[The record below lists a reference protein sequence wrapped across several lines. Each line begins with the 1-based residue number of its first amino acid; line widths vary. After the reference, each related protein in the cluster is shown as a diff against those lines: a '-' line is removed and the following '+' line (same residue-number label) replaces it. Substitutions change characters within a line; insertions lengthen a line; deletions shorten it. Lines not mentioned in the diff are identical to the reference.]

1 MICASEIFS
10 NLNHWVY
17 SHCAALFL
25 SSCGNWGLENKFEK
39 IAILWSLMAS
49 LVAQTVKCLH
59 PWVGKIPWRR
69 KWQLTPVLL
78 SGKSHGQ
85 RSLVGYNPW
94 GHKESDTTERLH
106 SLHLAE
112 YNTLG
117 SMFLLLSFWKCC
129 SILLWLHWQLSGSP
143 WSIDW
148 LFLVRKS

>member
-78 SGKSHGQ
+78 PGKFHGQ
-85 RSLVGYNPW
+85 RSLVSYSPRGL
-94 GHKESDTTERLH
+94 KESDTTERLH
-106 SLHLAE
+106 FTSLHFTSRLSATMPESRPQNKQLWPSE
-112 YNTLG
+112 YRYR
-117 SMFLLLSFWKCC
+117 
-129 SILLWLHWQLSGSP
+129 SP
-143 WSIDW
+143 NGGC
-148 LFLVRKS
+148 F

>member
-59 PWVGKIPWRR
+59 PWVRKIPWRR

-78 SGKSHGQ
+78 PGKFHGQ
-85 RSLVGYNPW
+85 RSLVSYSPRGL
-94 GHKESDTTERLH
+94 KESDTTERLH
-106 SLHLAE
+106 FTSLLII
-112 YNTLG
+112 NTAVSDTVLV
-117 SMFLLLSFWKCC
+117 
-129 SILLWLHWQLSGSP
+129 SGSGAVCLLP
-143 WSIDW
+143 EFVTLWQVN
-148 LFLVRKS
+148 LFVCK

>member
-78 SGKSHGQ
+78 PGKFHGQ
-85 RSLVGYNPW
+85 RSLVSYSPRGL
-94 GHKESDTTERLH
+94 KESDTTERLH
-106 SLHLAE
+106 FTSLLII
-112 YNTLG
+112 NTAVSDTVLV
-117 SMFLLLSFWKCC
+117 
-129 SILLWLHWQLSGSP
+129 SGSGAVCLLP
-143 WSIDW
+143 EFVTLWQVN
-148 LFLVRKS
+148 LFVCI